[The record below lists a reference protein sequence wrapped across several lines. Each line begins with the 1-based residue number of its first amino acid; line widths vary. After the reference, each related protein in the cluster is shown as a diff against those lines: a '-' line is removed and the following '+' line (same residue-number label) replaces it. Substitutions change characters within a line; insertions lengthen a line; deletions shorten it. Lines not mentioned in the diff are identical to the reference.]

1 MTARGTYLPAPV
13 SEKKVLKASSPP
25 PMVCKRVYVSVMC
38 IYRGAVAHMRPPR
51 RAIADDVTGRGDNRS
66 LQLFKAAARSFCWS
80 FVLCAAPEEGA
91 RPEVGAPTASP
102 QGNVTVQ
109 QLDLGGGRMMRVK
122 RALLGARTLSEGIW
136 PSGWIPCSR
145 Q

>member
-25 PMVCKRVYVSVMC
+25 PMVCERVYVSVMC
-38 IYRGAVAHMRPPR
+38 ICRGAVAHMRPPR

-80 FVLCAAPEEGA
+80 FVLCAAPEEGPVQI
-91 RPEVGAPTASP
+91 RNLSGPTASP
-102 QGNVTVQ
+102 QGNVTVH
-109 QLDLGGGRMMRVK
+109 
-122 RALLGARTLSEGIW
+122 S
-136 PSGWIPCSR
+136 S
-145 Q
+145 